1 MNMCMTSYRHCF
13 LLPEEGFKLDV
24 KDADNLFFFHSY
36 SSLFREKQFRRMLS
50 EADVI
55 VVSGVFM
62 NIWFFLYLALSPAL
76 LRKTVFHFWGGD
88 FYWYREDTTTKYSI
102 IPRVKKGIKQHLAS
116 YCFKNCC
123 DLAFLIPGEYAAF
136 QKIFKIHRSHSVVK
150 MPASPNRKKSS
161 EFRNHRTHSGT
172 RIVLGNSATETNC
185 HSEILRLLHDQY
197 GGEAI
202 EVYSPLSY
210 GSSIRYKDSVIALGD
225 ELLGEKFIPI
235 TQYMDI
241 DAYYDFL
248 SDCDIGIFNNNRQQG
263 MGNIRAL
270 LALGKKVYIRSDTA
284 MWDYF
289 REGGYILFPVEEIQN
304 QTFDDFISLPAQI
317 RDSNMRNFDGN
328 NSTVNSLNAWT
339 PFLQKAIS
347 KNKTPGGKS

>member
-1 MNMCMTSYRHCF
+1 M
-13 LLPEEGFKLDV
+13 DV

-36 SSLFREKQFRRMLS
+36 PSLFREKQLRRMLY

-55 VVSGVFM
+55 VVSGVFTSGT
-62 NIWFFLYLALSPAL
+62 FFLCLSLSPAL
-76 LRKTVFHFWGGD
+76 LKKTVFHFWGGD
-88 FYWYREDTTTKYSI
+88 FYCYRGKLAESS
-102 IPRVKKGIKQHLAS
+102 GIKQRVKWTAKRLSAS
-116 YCFKNCC
+116 HCFKNCC
-123 DLAFLIPGEYAAF
+123 DLAFLIPGEYEVF
-136 QKIFKIHRSHSVVK
+136 RDIFKFSHSYSVVK
-150 MPASPNRKKSS
+150 MPSSPNRKKPS
-161 EFRNHRTHSGT
+161 EFRNRRTHSGT
-172 RIVLGNSATETNC
+172 RIVLGNSATEANC

-210 GSSIRYKDSVIALGD
+210 GSIRYKDSVIALGD
-225 ELLGEKFIPI
+225 ELLGEKFIPL

-248 SDCDIGIFNNNRQQG
+248 SDCDIGIFNNNRQQA

-289 REGGYILFPVEEIQN
+289 RKGGYILFPVEEIKN

-317 RDSNMRNFDGN
+317 RDSNMRNFDAI

-347 KNKTPGGKS
+347 KNKTSGGKN